1 MAREQTVREYRQYNI
16 SYTFLKSKTKTKTKT
31 KTKQNENPMTL
42 SLLLF
47 GFHTSDNNFPQLTP
61 VEKS

>member
-1 MAREQTVREYRQYNI
+1 MQIIAKQKQ
-16 SYTFLKSKTKTKTKT
+16 KQ
-31 KTKQNENPMTL
+31 KTKQNENRVTL